1 MAPLPSSS
9 SAMSGASSS
18 ASASTSK
25 LAKFVDENRT
35 ILIASGAAISLGA
48 AYYFLL
54 GPGSASASRKGGAGG
69 GDASSSDSDKP
80 SAGGKKKKHGKK
92 KKAGGAGASGDALRD
107 PEGPLLEEAS
117 DEQLFALSED
127 EIRRLPD
134 DRRKSLAQA
143 LKIAGNKKYQA
154 RAFEDATNLYTK
166 ALAAEEQAVFYS
178 NRAAC
183 YSNRGQY
190 ENVIADCDEALKL
203 DKAYIKALNRRAIAR
218 EALGKDPEEG
228 AEGEAKRKLLTQALT
243 DFTAVA
249 ILGQFKNEE
258 ATASVERVLKQ
269 LAQAQAKEIIRTREP
284 KLPSSTFITAYLD
297 AFRYKEPPA
306 LPAQP
311 SEGDNILLE
320 AYQAIEKK
328 DYVLANTKFTDALK
342 AGLSEKELEAHAYN
356 MRGTFKFIIGDAP
369 GALEDLNRSTE
380 LKPDYVQSWVKKASV
395 LMELSDKDEAFRVFD
410 RAVEAN
416 PDDPDIYY
424 HRGQVY
430 YIMGD
435 YDAACEDYLKS
446 TSLDDSFIFSQVQYA
461 VAQYKMSNVEKS
473 TSAFQK
479 VLRKFNSSSEA
490 YNYYGEL
497 LLDQGR
503 YEDAISKFDKG
514 IEIEAE
520 NPGSSNVLPM
530 INKALAV
537 FQWKQDLPAAEQLC
551 ERALKID
558 PDCDMAI
565 ATLAQLSLQQGRMK
579 DAIGHFA
586 KSAQMARTENEL
598 INAITY
604 EYASRSQLEF
614 IENFPEAGP
623 ALTSLANQMP

>member
-1 MAPLPSSS
+1 MAPLPSVAPSS
-9 SAMSGASSS
+9 TSNAASS
-18 ASASTSK
+18 SK
-25 LAKFVDENRT
+25 LAKFVHENRT
-35 ILIASGAAISLGA
+35 LLIAGGAAISLGA

-54 GPGSASASRKGGAGG
+54 GPGSVPSSRKGGGA
-69 GDASSSDSDKP
+69 DSSSSSSASEKP
-80 SAGGKKKKHGKK
+80 ASKKKKHGKK
-92 KKAGGAGASGDALRD
+92 KKAAGGAGTGADPLKD

-117 DEQLFALSED
+117 DEQLFELSEED
-127 EIRRLPD
+127 IRRLPE

-143 LKIAGNKKYQA
+143 LKIAGNKKYQS
-154 RAFEDATNLYTK
+154 RAFEDATTLYTK

-190 ENVIADCDEALKL
+190 ENVIADCDQALKL
-203 DKAYIKALNRRAIAR
+203 DKQYIKALNRRAIAR

-228 AEGEAKRKLLTQALT
+228 DVGETKRKLLSQALT

-249 ILGQFKNEE
+249 ILGGFRNEE

-297 AFRYKEPPA
+297 AFRRKDPPA
-306 LPAQP
+306 LPAEP
-311 SEGDNILLE
+311 SEGDKILLQ
-320 AYQAIEKK
+320 AYDAIAKKEYVQANLQFSAAI
-328 DYVLANTKFTDALK
+328 D
-342 AGLSEKELEAHAYN
+342 AGLSAKDLEAHAYN

-380 LKPDYVQSWVKKASV
+380 LQPDYVQSWVKKASV

-416 PDDPDIYY
+416 PNDPDIYY

-435 YDAACEDYLKS
+435 FDAACEDYLKS
-446 TSLDDSFIFSQVQYA
+446 TSLDESFIFSQVQYA
-461 VAQYKMSNVEKS
+461 VAQYKMSNVERS
-473 TSAFQK
+473 TASFQK
-479 VLRKFNSSSEA
+479 VLRKFASSSEA
-490 YNYYGEL
+490 FNYYGEL

-503 YEDAISKFDKG
+503 YEDAIAKFDKG
-514 IEIEAE
+514 IEIEAA

-537 FQWKQDLPAAEQLC
+537 FQWKQDLPAAEELC
-551 ERALKID
+551 KRALEID

-565 ATLAQLSLQQGRMK
+565 ATLAQLSLQQGRIK

-604 EYASRSQLEF
+604 EYASRAQLEF
-614 IENFPEAGP
+614 IENFPETAP
-623 ALTSLANQMP
+623 SLPGLASAMA

>member
-1 MAPLPSSS
+1 MAPLPS
-9 SAMSGASSS
+9 AASSS
-18 ASASTSK
+18 TAGSASSSK

-35 ILIASGAAISLGA
+35 LLIASGAAISLGA

-54 GPGSASASRKGGAGG
+54 GPGSAPSSRKGA
-69 GDASSSDSDKP
+69 DSSSGASDKP
-80 SAGGKKKKHGKK
+80 AGKKKKHSKK
-92 KKAGGAGASGDALRD
+92 KKAAGPASAADPLRD
-107 PEGPLLEEAS
+107 PEGPLVEEKS
-117 DEQLFALSED
+117 DEQLFDLSED

-154 RAFEDATNLYTK
+154 RAFEDATELYTK

-190 ENVIADCDEALKL
+190 ENVIADCDRALKL

-228 AEGEAKRKLLTQALT
+228 EAGEHKRKLLSQALT

-249 ILGQFKNEE
+249 ILGQFRNDE

-297 AFRYKEPPA
+297 AFRRKEPPT
-306 LPAQP
+306 LPANP
-311 SEGDNILLE
+311 TEGDKILIE
-320 AYQAIEKK
+320 AYEAIGKKEYVSANAQFSSAIE
-328 DYVLANTKFTDALK
+328 
-342 AGLSEKELEAHAYN
+342 AGLSDKDLEAHAYN

-369 GALEDLNRSTE
+369 GALEDLNRSTQ

-395 LMELSDKDEAFRVFD
+395 LMELSDKDEAFNVFD
-410 RAVEAN
+410 RAVQAN
-416 PDDPDIYY
+416 ADDPDIYY

-461 VAQYKMSNVEKS
+461 VAQYKMSHVERS
-473 TSAFQK
+473 TQAFQK
-479 VLRKFNSSSEA
+479 VLRKFSSSSEA

-503 YEDAISKFDKG
+503 YEDAIAKFDKG
-514 IEIEAE
+514 IEIEAN

-537 FQWKQDLPAAEQLC
+537 FQWKQDLPAAEELC
-551 ERALKID
+551 KRALEID

-565 ATLAQLSLQQGRMK
+565 ATLAQLSLQQGRIK

-604 EYASRSQLEF
+604 EYASRAQLEF

-623 ALTSLANQMP
+623 SLPSLAAAMG

>member
-1 MAPLPSSS
+1 MAPVPSTSAS
-9 SAMSGASSS
+9 SAFSGSTSS
-18 ASASTSK
+18 AGSSK
-25 LAKFVDENRT
+25 IAKFVDENRT
-35 ILIASGAAISLGA
+35 ILLASGAAISLGV
-48 AYYFLL
+48 AYYFLI
-54 GPGSASASRKGGAGG
+54 GPGSKPAGSAKG
-69 GDASSSDSDKP
+69 GDASASSAQDKA
-80 SAGGKKKKHGKK
+80 SSSSKKRKHGKK
-92 KKAGGAGASGDALRD
+92 KKAGAAGTSSDAPHQD
-107 PEGPLLEEAS
+107 GPILEEAT
-117 DEQLFALSED
+117 DEQLFDLSED
-127 EIRRLPD
+127 EIRRLPEE
-134 DRRKSLAQA
+134 RRKSLAQA
-143 LKIAGNKKYQA
+143 FKVAGNKKYQA
-154 RAFEDATNLYTK
+154 RQFEEATYLYTK

-183 YSNRGQY
+183 YSNRGDY
-190 ENVIADCDEALKL
+190 EKVIEDCDKALSL

-218 EALGKDPEEG
+218 EALGKNPEEG
-228 AEGEAKRKLLTQALT
+228 EAGERKRELLNQALT

-269 LAQAQAKEIIRTREP
+269 LAEAQAKEIIRTREP

-297 AFRYKEPPA
+297 AFRRKDAPTLPTDREPT
-306 LPAQP
+306 
-311 SEGDNILLE
+311 EGDKLLIE
-320 AYQAIEKK
+320 AYRAIAQKE
-328 DYVLANTKFTDALK
+328 YTLANTKLNLAIE
-342 AGLSEKELEAHAYN
+342 AGLSGSDFEAHAYN

-380 LKPDYVQSWVKKASV
+380 LKPNYVQSWVKKASV

-410 RAVEAN
+410 RAVAE
-416 PDDPDIYY
+416 DGSDPDIYY

-461 VAQYKMSNVEKS
+461 VAQYKMSNVERS
-473 TSAFQK
+473 TQSFQK
-479 VLRKFNSSSEA
+479 VLRKFSSSSEA

-503 YEDAISKFDKG
+503 YEDAIAKFDRG
-514 IEIEAE
+514 IEIEAS

-551 ERALKID
+551 KRALEID

-565 ATLAQLSLQQGRMK
+565 ATLAQLSLQQGRIR
-579 DAIGHFA
+579 DAIEHFA

-604 EYASRSQLEF
+604 EYASRAQLEF
-614 IENFPEAGP
+614 IESFPDIGP
-623 ALTSLANQMP
+623 TLPHLASAMA

>member
-1 MAPLPSSS
+1 MAPVPSTSAS
-9 SAMSGASSS
+9 SAFSGSTSS
-18 ASASTSK
+18 AGSSK
-25 LAKFVDENRT
+25 IAKFVDENRT
-35 ILIASGAAISLGA
+35 ILLASGAAISLGV
-48 AYYFLL
+48 AYYFLI
-54 GPGSASASRKGGAGG
+54 GPGSKPAGSAKG
-69 GDASSSDSDKP
+69 GDASASSAQDKA
-80 SAGGKKKKHGKK
+80 SSSSKKRKHGKK
-92 KKAGGAGASGDALRD
+92 KKAGAAGTSSDAPHQD
-107 PEGPLLEEAS
+107 GPILEEAT
-117 DEQLFALSED
+117 DEQLFDLSED
-127 EIRRLPD
+127 EIRRLPEE
-134 DRRKSLAQA
+134 RRKSLAQA
-143 LKIAGNKKYQA
+143 FKVAGNKKYQA
-154 RAFEDATNLYTK
+154 RQFEEATYLYTK

-183 YSNRGQY
+183 YSNRGDY
-190 ENVIADCDEALKL
+190 EKVIEDCDKALSL

-218 EALGKDPEEG
+218 EALGKNPEEG
-228 AEGEAKRKLLTQALT
+228 EAGERKRELLNQALT

-269 LAQAQAKEIIRTREP
+269 LAEAQAKEIIRTREP

-297 AFRYKEPPA
+297 AFRRKDPPTLPTDREPT
-306 LPAQP
+306 
-311 SEGDNILLE
+311 EGDKLLIE
-320 AYQAIEKK
+320 AYRAIAQKE
-328 DYVLANTKFTDALK
+328 YTLANTKLNLAIE
-342 AGLSEKELEAHAYN
+342 AGLSGSDFEAHAYN

-380 LKPDYVQSWVKKASV
+380 LKPNYVQSWVKKASV

-410 RAVEAN
+410 RAVAE
-416 PDDPDIYY
+416 DGSDPDIYY

-461 VAQYKMSNVEKS
+461 VAQYKMSNVERS
-473 TSAFQK
+473 TQSFQK
-479 VLRKFNSSSEA
+479 VLRKFSSSSEA

-503 YEDAISKFDKG
+503 YEDAIAKFDRG
-514 IEIEAE
+514 IEIEAS

-551 ERALKID
+551 KRALEID

-565 ATLAQLSLQQGRMK
+565 ATLAQLSLQQGRIR
-579 DAIGHFA
+579 DAIEHFA

-604 EYASRSQLEF
+604 EYASRAQLEF
-614 IENFPEAGP
+614 IESFPDIGP
-623 ALTSLANQMP
+623 TLPGLASAMA